1 MDHPSKVSVEFIYSM
16 PSGSITV
23 FQGRR
28 GDVWWWAATRCI
40 RSLWLMYLVRSV
52 AVVCELKMLNLMKLL
67 GAVVETRSGPI
78 TAVLCYVASKSMLH

>member
-1 MDHPSKVSVEFIYSM
+1 
-16 PSGSITV
+16 
-23 FQGRR
+23 
-28 GDVWWWAATRCI
+28 
-40 RSLWLMYLVRSV
+40 MYLVRSV